1 MANIL
6 DYLSWRGDLTLAQ
19 SPFNEVDNLILAE
32 LSFVNFTGIV
42 PGPGE
47 GEGVPLHTAAEAF
60 FRSHEGG
67 DMGMGVLVPDEI
79 PALLRRMA
87 ECPRFREMRVN
98 CFQDHLDVRK
108 AEQFAAVTVELGDGS
123 RYLSF
128 RGTDDTIAGWKEDF
142 LLGCQPEV
150 PAQKK
155 AVAYV
160 KAVAG
165 QYPRR
170 KLMLGGHSKGGNLA
184 VWAGVFCPLA
194 VQRRIRSVW
203 SNDGPGFHDDIL
215 SLPRHVR
222 LAERIHTIV
231 PKSSVVGMLL
241 EHEEDY
247 TVVDSSQQGLMQ
259 HDGFSWAVLGNRFV
273 RLHSVT
279 RQARLTDQE
288 LRGWVQG
295 LTVEQR
301 EKFVDSAFQ
310 VLEASGAQTLTDL
323 KADSFKAVRPMVRAL
338 KDLDKETREAL
349 LKFMSILF
357 MSNLRM
363 TLEGIQ
369 EETEKSLLRNGK
381 KAERSAGKKG

>member
-1 MANIL
+1 MAGTVIEYLQKYGDISFREKPLNDVDSLALCQLSYLKFDGMVSDVRHNGPSVTLREIAERPDVDKLFGDVRFEKENRALFEGMLSGRRFRDMKLNCYINLVEKEWETQFSATTFIL
-6 DYLSWRGDLTLAQ
+6 DDGTL
-19 SPFNEVDNLILAE
+19 FLA
-32 LSFVNFTGIV
+32 
-42 PGPGE
+42 
-47 GEGVPLHTAAEAF
+47 
-60 FRSHEGG
+60 
-67 DMGMGVLVPDEI
+67 
-79 PALLRRMA
+79 
-87 ECPRFREMRVN
+87 
-98 CFQDHLDVRK
+98 
-108 AEQFAAVTVELGDGS
+108 
-123 RYLSF
+123 F
-128 RGTDDTIAGWKEDF
+128 RGTDETIVGWKEDF
-142 LLGCQPEV
+142 NMAFQEAV
-150 PAQKK
+150 PAQLL
-155 AVAYV
+155 AQDYVREVAAEYV
-160 KAVAG
+160 M
-165 QYPRR
+165 PLR
-170 KLMLGGHSKGGNLA
+170 LGGHSKGGNLA
-184 VWAGVFCPLA
+184 VFAAARSTPDIQ
-194 VQRRIRSVW
+194 QRILEVYN
-203 SNDGPGFHDDIL
+203 NDGPGFTDYLMGDPGYL
-215 SLPRHVR
+215 AMVPR
-222 LAERIHTIV
+222 IKTYV
-231 PKSSVVGMLL
+231 PQSSVIGMLL

>member
-1 MANIL
+1 M
-6 DYLSWRGDLTLAQ
+6 
-19 SPFNEVDNLILAE
+19 
-32 LSFVNFTGIV
+32 
-42 PGPGE
+42 
-47 GEGVPLHTAAEAF
+47 
-60 FRSHEGG
+60 
-67 DMGMGVLVPDEI
+67 
-79 PALLRRMA
+79 
-87 ECPRFREMRVN
+87 
-98 CFQDHLDVRK
+98 
-108 AEQFAAVTVELGDGS
+108 
-123 RYLSF
+123 
-128 RGTDDTIAGWKEDF
+128 
-142 LLGCQPEV
+142 
-150 PAQKK
+150 
-155 AVAYV
+155 
-160 KAVAG
+160 
-165 QYPRR
+165 
-170 KLMLGGHSKGGNLA
+170 
-184 VWAGVFCPLA
+184 
-194 VQRRIRSVW
+194 QRRIAAVW

-215 SLPRHVR
+215 SLPRHIR

-301 EKFVDSAFQ
+301 EKFVDS
-310 VLEASGAQTLTDL
+310 GAQTLTDL

>member
-1 MANIL
+1 M
-6 DYLSWRGDLTLAQ
+6 
-19 SPFNEVDNLILAE
+19 
-32 LSFVNFTGIV
+32 
-42 PGPGE
+42 
-47 GEGVPLHTAAEAF
+47 
-60 FRSHEGG
+60 
-67 DMGMGVLVPDEI
+67 
-79 PALLRRMA
+79 
-87 ECPRFREMRVN
+87 
-98 CFQDHLDVRK
+98 
-108 AEQFAAVTVELGDGS
+108 AVTYTE
-123 RYLSF
+123 
-128 RGTDDTIAGWKEDF
+128 AM
-142 LLGCQPEV
+142 
-150 PAQKK
+150 AH
-155 AVAYV
+155 
-160 KAVAG
+160 
-165 QYPRR
+165 QYPRI
-170 KLMLGGHSKGGNLA
+170 KLRLGGHSKGGNLA
-184 VWAGVFCPLA
+184 VWAGVFCPAA
-194 VQRRIRSVW
+194 VQRRIAAVW

-215 SLPRHVR
+215 SLPRHIR

-259 HDGFSWAVLGNRFV
+259 HDGFSWEVLGNHFV

-279 RQARLTDQE
+279 RQAQLTDQE

-301 EKFVDSAFQ
+301 EKFVDSAFR

>member
-1 MANIL
+1 MANL
-6 DYLSWRGDLTLAQ
+6 MDYLDWRGDLTLEI
-19 SPFNEVDNLILAE
+19 SPFNEVDALILAE
-32 LSFVNFTGIV
+32 LSFVDFDGIV
-42 PGPGE
+42 PPPELGRGL
-47 GEGVPLHTAAEAF
+47 PLNEAAEAF
-60 FRSHEGG
+60 FARHGG
-67 DMGMGVLVPDEI
+67 KDVPMGVLVPDTI
-79 PALLRRMA
+79 SKMLRKLMTS
-87 ECPRFREMRVN
+87 PRFRYMTLN
-98 CFQDHLDVRK
+98 GYTALLDDSI
-108 AEQFAAVTVELGDGS
+108 EQQFAALTIDLGNGS
-123 RYLSF
+123 IYISF
-128 RGTDDTIAGWKEDF
+128 RGTDDTIVGWKEDLNMGF
-142 LLGCQPEV
+142 LEEIPS
-150 PAQKK
+150 QKQ
-155 AVAYV
+155 AVEYV
-160 KAVAG
+160 ARVAR
-165 QYPRR
+165 QYSDKTIRI
-170 KLMLGGHSKGGNLA
+170 GGHSKGGNLA
-184 VWAGVFCPLA
+184 VWAGVFCPTA
-194 VQRRIRSVW
+194 VQRRIAAVW
-203 SNDGPGFHDDIL
+203 SNDGPGFHEDIL
-215 SLPRHVR
+215 SLPRHIR

-259 HDGFSWAVLGNRFV
+259 HDGFSWEVLGNHFV

-279 RQARLTDQE
+279 RQAQLTDQE

>member
-1 MANIL
+1 M
-6 DYLSWRGDLTLAQ
+6 
-19 SPFNEVDNLILAE
+19 
-32 LSFVNFTGIV
+32 
-42 PGPGE
+42 
-47 GEGVPLHTAAEAF
+47 
-60 FRSHEGG
+60 
-67 DMGMGVLVPDEI
+67 
-79 PALLRRMA
+79 
-87 ECPRFREMRVN
+87 
-98 CFQDHLDVRK
+98 
-108 AEQFAAVTVELGDGS
+108 
-123 RYLSF
+123 
-128 RGTDDTIAGWKEDF
+128 
-142 LLGCQPEV
+142 
-150 PAQKK
+150 
-155 AVAYV
+155 
-160 KAVAG
+160 
-165 QYPRR
+165 
-170 KLMLGGHSKGGNLA
+170 
-184 VWAGVFCPLA
+184 FCPTA
-194 VQRRIRSVW
+194 VQRRIAAVW

-215 SLPRHVR
+215 SQPRHIR

-247 TVVDSSQQGLMQ
+247 TVVDSNQQGLMQ

-381 KAERSAGKKG
+381 KTERPAGKKG